1 MDDIYL
7 PEEDDDLDSVPF
19 EKVAMGSSQGSAHAP
34 VATHPSGT
42 SPSDHVRITF
52 DRFVT
57 LVANHA
63 FLDVVERN
71 KDEEVILSTNL
82 LTDLANSRRFA
93 PNPKPYLMV
102 GAGIFAGIF
111 LGYLFFQ

>member
-7 PEEDDDLDSVPF
+7 PEEDEMLEEVTF
-19 EKVAMGSSQGSAHAP
+19 EKAAVSSPASTSSTP
-34 VATHPSGT
+34 THPSGT
-42 SPSDHVRITF
+42 SPSDYVRITF
-52 DRFVT
+52 DRFVA

-82 LTDLANSRRFA
+82 LTDLANARRFA

-102 GAGIFAGIF
+102 AAGIFAGIF